1 MAVKLIQGD
10 SLEVLKRM
18 KDNRIDSIVCDPPYG
33 IKFLNKKWDYEIPS
47 VELWQECLRVLK
59 PGGYALVACGTRTQH
74 RMAVNLEDAGFIII
88 DIIGWLYGQGFP
100 HSHNVAKAI
109 EGKLTTGSSNTKD
122 FSKLNGERLE
132 RGGWGIS
139 KLNKTQGY
147 RDKNYTDETEQVD
160 RLGEL
165 QPTTEEAKKWVG
177 WGTRLKPALELW
189 TLCQKEI
196 SEPNIAEN
204 LMKHGVGAINIDAC
218 RVPSEPVP
226 INKLE
231 QWSGFGQLER
241 PDYEQEMNTQGR
253 WPANIIHDGSD
264 EVVEMFPENGGS
276 AARFFY
282 VAKPSKREKMRDLMI
297 YQIEFEGLDDLP
309 DRIGGGLMGTVNQ
322 SLLTGSGNVRNNLM
336 KNNHATVKPI
346 ALMEHLVTLITPPNG
361 KVLDPFMGSGTTGI
375 ACVKLGFNFIGIDLE
390 EEYVEIA
397 KKRIEHHT
405 KENEDETNV

>member
-297 YQIEFEGLDDLP
+297 YQIELV
-309 DRIGGGLMGTVNQ
+309 GG
-322 SLLTGSGNVRNNLM
+322 
-336 KNNHATVKPI
+336 
-346 ALMEHLVTLITPPNG
+346 
-361 KVLDPFMGSGTTGI
+361 
-375 ACVKLGFNFIGIDLE
+375 
-390 EEYVEIA
+390 
-397 KKRIEHHT
+397 
-405 KENEDETNV
+405 